1 MLKISD
7 RSLID
12 KVKDYLTTLII
23 KALNVIYLI
32 IIEWSV
38 FLTNTV
44 MFFWSFTA
52 LTIYCL
58 LFRYIK

>member
-32 IIEWSV
+32 IIE
-38 FLTNTV
+38 
-44 MFFWSFTA
+44 
-52 LTIYCL
+52 
-58 LFRYIK
+58 